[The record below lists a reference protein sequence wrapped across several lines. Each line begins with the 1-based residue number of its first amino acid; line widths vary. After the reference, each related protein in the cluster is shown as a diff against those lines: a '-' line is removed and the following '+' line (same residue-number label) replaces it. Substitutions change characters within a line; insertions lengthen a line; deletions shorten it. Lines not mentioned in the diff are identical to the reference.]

1 MMKKLFIFSSFLIL
15 IMSSAHAINC
25 NLDIFKINKD
35 KSQFKEIL
43 KVFPTR
49 QAMEDIEVTNFPIE
63 YYCGDSEANGTIISI
78 FFMKDKVVR
87 IIYGNSIG
95 KERALFNIANEKYKI
110 GFKENQK
117 LINAKEPENYAIKKN
132 KIYYLYGRKIG
143 KNENEGKVFEVLEF
157 ADIETEE
164 IIAEKM
170 RKIEE
175 NETNN

>member
-15 IMSSAHAINC
+15 TMSSAHAINC

-49 QAMEDIEVTNFPIE
+49 QAIEDIEVTNFPIE

-132 KIYYLYGRKIG
+132 KIQLSIKGHS
-143 KNENEGKVFEVLEF
+143 
-157 ADIETEE
+157 
-164 IIAEKM
+164 
-170 RKIEE
+170 
-175 NETNN
+175 